1 MLISFVDFESLEH
14 KKIMKGTLIFPLAGL
29 GQRFVNEGYVQTKP
43 LIHAGKRT
51 IIQWGLDSISD
62 LNNLN
67 VVFTVRKDQC
77 IINGIDSYLKQI
89 IPNCKIV
96 ELDSPT
102 NGSLETVALTLRE
115 LSSEG
120 PLFIHTSDIVLPNPV
135 ELTKIFQNDDIEAAT
150 FTFKANNP
158 SYSYCK
164 LVDENSE
171 FVESM
176 IEKEI
181 VSQIA
186 NVGIYC
192 FRSTKL
198 FMKYTDEI
206 LASQKKIKSEYY
218 ISSVFE
224 NLIKDGNKVKSLDV
238 EEVNVI
244 GTPKELNFFTKFVI
258 PTMNPNAIGFVSDH
272 SGFLFKDQLKNIFY
286 ENGYEIVDYGCF
298 SEQGCDYS
306 DYVPIACEGIHKS
319 EVQIVIASC
328 KSGQGINI
336 CANHQKNIISV
347 IPKGFES
354 LLYARKHNCPN
365 FLSFGSE
372 VWEPQNAFD
381 AFVKV
386 YNKSHFEG
394 GRHSTRI
401 QKFLN
406 L

>member
-1 MLISFVDFESLEH
+1 MNGQ
-14 KKIMKGTLIFPLAGL
+14 KGTLIFPLAGV
-29 GQRFVNEGYVQTKP
+29 GQRFLNEGYVQTKP
-43 LIHAGKRT
+43 LIHAGKKT
-51 IIQWGLDSISD
+51 IIQWGLDSIQD
-62 LNNLN
+62 LKNLN

-89 IPNCKIV
+89 IPDCRIV
-96 ELDSPT
+96 KLDSPT
-102 NGSLETVALTLRE
+102 NGSLETVALTVRE
-115 LSSEG
+115 LSPKG
-120 PLFIHTSDIVLPNPV
+120 PLFIHTSDIVLPKPV
-135 ELTKIFQNDDIEAAT
+135 ELSKVFEDKDIEAAT
-150 FTFKANNP
+150 YTFKANNP
-158 SYSYCK
+158 NYSYCK
-164 LVDENSE
+164 LRDENSD

-192 FRSTKL
+192 FRSTEL
-198 FMKYTDEI
+198 FMNYTDEI
-206 LASQKKIKSEYY
+206 LASKKKIKSEYF

-224 NLIKDGNKVKSLDV
+224 NFIKDGNKVKSIDIK
-238 EEVNVI
+238 EVNVI
-244 GTPKELNFFTKFVI
+244 GTPKELKFFTKFVI
-258 PTMNPNAIGFVSDH
+258 PTMNPKVIGFVSDH
-272 SGFLFKDQLKNIFY
+272 SGFRFKDQIKNIFNA
-286 ENGYEIVDYGCF
+286 NGYETVDYGCF

-306 DYVPIACEGIHKS
+306 DYVPIASEGLHKS

-336 CANHQKNIISV
+336 CANHQKNVISV
-347 IPKGFES
+347 IPKDFES

-372 VWEPQNAFD
+372 VWNPKD
-381 AFVKV
+381 AFNSFVRI
-386 YNKSHFEG
+386 YNDLHFEG